1 MKNRRIK
8 SFLVVFY
15 MFFMTIVT
23 FAQEIPASSPA
34 VQPDTQEI
42 VAAEV
47 YTIRNVKFLIKGMTM
62 ERILRYKADIQPGTP
77 FPDRESLEKY
87 LAERRQIL
95 MNERVL
101 ADVNI
106 EYTTSPTSSGS
117 YLADITVRTTDS
129 WNIIGLPYFRYDT
142 NDGLLLSLRGRD
154 YNFLGSMRALVLNL
168 DYTRDADGKSSYGG
182 YTSFGIPFKLL
193 NHDAGLDASQS
204 LSVHADDR
212 PITSLSSIG
221 FWMRFPEPG
230 FPLTFSA
237 SQGLQFNPEA
247 TSTDT
252 DPYFFLSSLSLS
264 AAIPTSLNAG
274 KFGKIYYS
282 PAISTSLYWRPDV
295 IVRNDRKGL
304 TPAFSHSLSFG
315 RVDWIENMRNGLSAS
330 ISNTLKYNLL
340 TAVDTIDLDA
350 SVQFHATSGGKIGFN
365 SRTMGFF
372 SFTDSTRG
380 SLGTNMR
387 GIKTA
392 RLWGTEA
399 AFLSLEM
406 PVKLFDFPTHLL
418 IKKNWFDF
426 EMQMSPFL
434 DLGYVGG
441 GSGTTLADKVWYG
454 TGLEFFVYPL
464 RMRTFIVRASL
475 GFDLDA
481 IIKNQSFTEPSPRD
495 GYSPYELYFGL
506 GLFL

>member
-1 MKNRRIK
+1 MKNTK
-8 SFLVVFY
+8 KKLLFVALYLFY
-15 MFFMTIVT
+15 MAIAT
-23 FAQEIPASSPA
+23 FAQEAPDSPSA
-34 VQPDTQEI
+34 PQADPQEL
-42 VAAEV
+42 VAAEL

-62 ERILRYKADIQPGTP
+62 ERILRYKADIQPGTT
-77 FPDRESLEKY
+77 FPDQESLEKY

-101 ADVNI
+101 ADVEI
-106 EYTTSPTSSGS
+106 EYSLSPSGPGV
-117 YLADITVRTTDS
+117 YLADIEVKTTDS

-154 YNFLGSMRALVLNL
+154 YNFLGSMQALVLNL
-168 DYTRDADGKSSYGG
+168 DFTRDEDGKNSYGG

-193 NHDAGLDASQS
+193 NHDAGIDASQS

-212 PITSLSSIG
+212 PITSLSSLG

-237 SQGLQFNPEA
+237 SQGMQFNPEA

-264 AAIPTSLNAG
+264 AAIPTNLNAG
-274 KFGKIYYS
+274 KFGRIYYS
-282 PAISTSLYWRPDV
+282 PTISSSLYWRPDV
-295 IVRNDRKGL
+295 IVRDDRKGL
-304 TPAFSHSLSFG
+304 TPSFSQGLSFG
-315 RVDWIENMRNGLSAS
+315 RIDWIQNMRNGLSAS

-365 SRTMGFF
+365 SRATGFF
-372 SFTDSTRG
+372 SFTDSTRT

-387 GIKTA
+387 GIKTT

-441 GSGTTLADKVWYG
+441 GSGATLADKFWYG
-454 TGLEFFVYPL
+454 SGLEFFVYPL

-481 IIKNQSFTEPSPRD
+481 LIKNQSFTEPSPRD